1 MAPIKLSFQN
11 DYKID
16 ERFGKYPADWVLHRM
31 GDLGDF
37 LGGATP
43 STQQPSYWNGSINW
57 LVPSDISTLPEEQK
71 YIYDTGDKITEAGLA
86 ACSAVLLP
94 AGTVTMSSRATLG
107 DCVIFGKEMCTN
119 QGFISCKCNDLINNE
134 YLLYWIR
141 QCKNYI
147 SRYAAGTTFLEIG
160 RRQFKKLRI
169 AIPEPQEQAL
179 IVGALADID
188 RAIEVTRKA
197 IDQAGLVKKAL
208 MQHLLS
214 GRLKP
219 DGTWRK
225 PDEFYMDEKFGRV
238 PKGWT
243 TPRVKEFVDFL
254 RRGRSPEYTESSI
267 YVPVINQKCIEWDRI
282 NFDYVKH
289 HDPQVKV
296 PDEFFL
302 LDQDILVNSTGTG
315 TIGRIAMFHGYDYP
329 CFADGHLT
337 IIRTSR
343 KVVQPKFLK
352 YYLMSYNGQRHLESF
367 CYSGSTNQIEL
378 SRSYF
383 LNMRVPMPDN
393 PDEQI
398 AISDKIEL
406 SQKYIE
412 CSERKI
418 NSLQRLKKSLMQNLL
433 TGKIRVQAE

>member
-1 MAPIKLSFQN
+1 MAPIKLSVQN
-11 DYKID
+11 DFKID
-16 ERFGKYPADWVLHRM
+16 DRFGKYPADWVLHRM

-37 LGGATP
+37 YGGATP

-107 DCVIFGKEMCTN
+107 DCVILGKEMCTN
-119 QGFISCKCNDLINNE
+119 QGFISCKCNEHIINE

-141 QCKNYI
+141 QYKNYI

-169 AIPEPQEQAL
+169 AIPEPEEQAL

-208 MQHLLS
+208 MQNLLS

-225 PDEFYMDEKFGRV
+225 PDEFYVDEKFGRV
-238 PKGWT
+238 PKGWNYLRLRDVLNSQLEYGANT
-243 TPRVKEFVDFL
+243 SAIPYSKDFPRFIRITDIDDAGNLLEDTKVSLDPEIAKSYMLEENDFL
-254 RRGRSPEYTESSI
+254 FARTGNSVGRTFLYKNAYGPSAFAGYLVRAKLNQSLILPEYLNNLCLSQYFDSFKVSMARVGAKPNINAREFSNFRFILPERIDEQDQIAKSI
-267 YVPVINQKCIEWDRI
+267 YQFTFLIEA
-282 NFDYVKH
+282 K
-289 HDPQVKV
+289 
-296 PDEFFL
+296 
-302 LDQDILVNSTGTG
+302 T
-315 TIGRIAMFHGYDYP
+315 
-329 CFADGHLT
+329 
-337 IIRTSR
+337 
-343 KVVQPKFLK
+343 
-352 YYLMSYNGQRHLESF
+352 
-367 CYSGSTNQIEL
+367 
-378 SRSYF
+378 
-383 LNMRVPMPDN
+383 
-393 PDEQI
+393 
-398 AISDKIEL
+398 
-406 SQKYIE
+406 
-412 CSERKI
+412 RKI
-418 NSLQRLKKSLMQNLL
+418 NYLIKIKKSLMQNLL

>member
-1 MAPIKLSFQN
+1 M
-11 DYKID
+11 
-16 ERFGKYPADWVLHRM
+16 
-31 GDLGDF
+31 
-37 LGGATP
+37 
-43 STQQPSYWNGSINW
+43 
-57 LVPSDISTLPEEQK
+57 PEEFLEK
-71 YIYDTGDKITEAGLA
+71 KLKNLIDIRSGYTW
-86 ACSAVLLP
+86 
-94 AGTVTMSSRATLG
+94 
-107 DCVIFGKEMCTN
+107 GKEQESSNPVEGSVRVLTVSN
-119 QGFISCKCNDLINNE
+119 IQQELDLSSELYLMNVSEKEKLEKKAERGWSIAVGSNGNRKRIGNAVYINNDDE
-134 YLLYWIR
+134 YLFASFLVGF
-141 QCKNYI
+141 KPKPE
-147 SRYAAGTTFLEIG
+147 SGLHPRYFYQWLTSYPVQERITVVSEGTTGLGNLNIRHFRNMGI
-160 RRQFKKLRI
+160 QYPKKYSEQEAIVKIFETLDEALKATQKSI
-169 AIPEPQEQAL
+169 AQAQQL
-179 IVGALADID
+179 K
-188 RAIEVTRKA
+188 R
-197 IDQAGLVKKAL
+197 AL
-208 MQHLLS
+208 MQNLLS

-225 PDEFYMDEKFGRV
+225 PDEFYVDENFGRV

-289 HDPQVKV
+289 HDLQVKV

-315 TIGRIAMFHGYDYP
+315 TIGRIAMFHNYDYP
-329 CFADGHLT
+329 CFADGHVT

-343 KVVQPKFLK
+343 KVVQPRFLK

-383 LNMRVPMPDN
+383 LNMRVPMPEN
-393 PDEQI
+393 PDEQT
-398 AISDKIEL
+398 AICDKIEL

-418 NSLQRLKKSLMQNLL
+418 NRLQRLKKSLMQNLL

>member
-11 DYKID
+11 DFTID
-16 ERFGKYPADWVLHRM
+16 ERFGKYPADWILHRM

-37 LGGATP
+37 FGGTTP

-107 DCVIFGKEMCTN
+107 DCVILGKEMCTN
-119 QGFISCKCNDLINNE
+119 QGFISCKCNEHIINE

-141 QCKNYI
+141 QYKNYI

-169 AIPEPQEQAL
+169 AIPEPEEQAL

-219 DGTWRK
+219 DGTWRT
-225 PDEFYMDEKFGRV
+225 PDEFYIDDRVGKV
-238 PKGWT
+238 PKDWCVYRMAELGKFYGGATPSTQQQSYWNGNIYWLVPSDISSFGDDEIIIQETADKITELGLASCSATMLPQGSVSMSSRATLGDCGILGKNMCTNQGFINIVCNEKIINTYLLFWIRQNKRYISRYAAGT
-243 TPRVKEFVDFL
+243 TFL
-254 RRGRSPEYTESSI
+254 E
-267 YVPVINQKCIEWDRI
+267 
-282 NFDYVKH
+282 
-289 HDPQVKV
+289 
-296 PDEFFL
+296 
-302 LDQDILVNSTGTG
+302 
-315 TIGRIAMFHGYDYP
+315 IGRRQFKKLRLAIP
-329 CFADGHLT
+329 E
-337 IIRTSR
+337 
-343 KVVQPKFLK
+343 V
-352 YYLMSYNGQRHLESF
+352 
-367 CYSGSTNQIEL
+367 
-378 SRSYF
+378 
-383 LNMRVPMPDN
+383 
-393 PDEQI
+393 DEQKKI
-398 AISDKIEL
+398 IDLLTGVDNLLKGKREKISKLI
-406 SQKYIE
+406 S
-412 CSERKI
+412 
-418 NSLQRLKKSLMQNLL
+418 LKKALMQNLL
-433 TGKIRVQAE
+433 TGKIRVRVG